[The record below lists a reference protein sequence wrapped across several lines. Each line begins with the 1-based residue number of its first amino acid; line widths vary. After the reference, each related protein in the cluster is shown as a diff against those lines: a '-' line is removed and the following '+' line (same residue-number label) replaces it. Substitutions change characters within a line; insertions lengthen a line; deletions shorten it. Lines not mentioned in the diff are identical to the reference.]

1 LLHHTVLLRFVDDA
15 TDEQR
20 VAVRDALRARPATI
34 DTVRSYRVGDDL
46 GETDG
51 NFDLAIVATF
61 DDDAGYATY
70 RDHPDHVR
78 VVRDLIRPVAA
89 ARAAVQFVD

>member
-20 VAVRDALRARPATI
+20 VAVRDALRARP
-34 DTVRSYRVGDDL
+34 
-46 GETDG
+46 
-51 NFDLAIVATF
+51 ATF